1 MVKKNILWISSLV
14 IFAMLLCGC
23 NKTHTYKVEQLC
35 AVTVSGSNGDGV
47 AQISGN
53 SEFEDQIVA
62 DVLGKDADDVKTAR
76 LMIAL
81 EIIEYKTDSK
91 IQELSNGDKIEIEMS
106 CDAENE
112 KILKEYGVKI
122 GSSKFTYEVSG
133 LVEPQ
138 NIDLFENI
146 SYEYDGI
153 SPKATISIN
162 TDKCSD
168 IIKNNVYFS
177 ADNSNNIKNGDI
189 ITITATYNEDT
200 LRSEGYK
207 VEADTAQITVSGL
220 DEYINDISNFAVDK
234 IDEELRSSAESV
246 ISKSSYKVNDSVF
259 SAKLIKEGNFT
270 EEWTIDSVELEPV
283 KIEFICFENSNEYND
298 YVIFWSTKIEA
309 TKSKTS
315 KFVSN
320 PDGYSVGDKETFEV
334 YIETHYSNLASISG
348 VLSTDYAKSGY
359 TTYGTSL
366 TANFVGAS
374 LDEVYQN
381 FLNQYENYEV
391 VNKIK

>member
-1 MVKKNILWISSLV
+1 MVKKNILWISLLV

-23 NKTHTYKVEQLC
+23 NKTRTYKVEQLC
-35 AVTVSGSNGDGV
+35 TVTVSGSNGDGV

-62 DVLGKDADDVKTAR
+62 EVLGEDADDVKTAR
-76 LMIAL
+76 MMIAL
-81 EIIEYKTDSK
+81 ELIEYKTDSK

-106 CDAENE
+106 YDSEVE
-112 KILKEYGVKI
+112 KVLEEYGVKI
-122 GSSKFTYEVSG
+122 GSSNFTYEVSG

-138 NIDLFENI
+138 NIDLFESI
-146 SYEYDGI
+146 SYKYDGI
-153 SPKATISIN
+153 SPKAAISIN

-168 IIKNNVYFS
+168 IVKNNVYFS

-207 VEADTAQITVSGL
+207 VQTDTAQITVSGL
-220 DEYINDISNFAVDK
+220 DEYINDISNFTVDK
-234 IDEELRSSAESV
+234 INEELRSSAESI

-259 SAKLIKEGNFT
+259 SAKLIKGGNFT

-283 KIEFICFENSNEYND
+283 KIEFLSFENSTEYNN
-298 YVIFWSTKIEA
+298 YVIFWSTKVTA
-309 TKSKTS
+309 TKSKTN
-315 KFVSN
+315 KYVSN
-320 PDGYSVGDKETFEV
+320 PDGYSIGDTETFEI

-348 VLSTDYAKSGY
+348 ALSTEYAKSGY

-366 TANFVGAS
+366 TTNFVGAT
-374 LDEVYQN
+374 LDEVYKEY
-381 FLNQYENYEV
+381 LNQHENYKI